1 MWFPLL
7 LLLWPLVE
15 IALFVIVGGWI
26 GLWPTLAIVVGTAVL
41 GVWLIRSQGLRAG
54 EAVRRAMAARSDPA
68 AALAEG
74 ALGLAAALLLILPG
88 FLTDAMG
95 LLLLIPPV
103 RAMVAAALARR
114 AGNVRM
120 VRVAAAGGPPR
131 SGPEVIDGT
140 WEELPEAERRNPPS
154 GWTRH

>member
-1 MWFPLL
+1 MWFPLM

-15 IALFVIVGGWI
+15 IALFVTVGGWL
-26 GLWPTLAIVVGTAVL
+26 GLWPTLAIVVGTAVA

-54 EAVRRAMAARSDPA
+54 EGIRRAMAARSDPA
-68 AALAEG
+68 AGLAEG

-114 AGNVRM
+114 AAG
-120 VRVAAAGGPPR
+120 VRVVRVPAAGGTAR

-140 WEELPEAERRNPPS
+140 WEELPEAERRHPPS